1 MKILKNTLIVSSY
14 VLLVALFFGGGYAIG
29 RIGVSDSVPTPM
41 PTVAA
46 VEEVN
51 ANDVKTTVYEVK
63 VENGLLQINKCVGDN
78 KTAILSEE
86 ISENVFPSEDIDEL
100 KKGVEFDNLDEAQ
113 QMFEN
118 FVSYSSI
125 KFMNNLL
132 KHQKG
137 DIERNKKKNKENKS
151 KYSNIL
157 KKRTLLNGAKKNII
171 ALLALK
177 KCEC

>member
-86 ISENVFPSEDIDEL
+86 ISENVLMNSKKVLNLIILTRHNRCL
-100 KKGVEFDNLDEAQ
+100 KT
-113 QMFEN
+113 
-118 FVSYSSI
+118 S
-125 KFMNNLL
+125 
-132 KHQKG
+132 
-137 DIERNKKKNKENKS
+137 
-151 KYSNIL
+151 
-157 KKRTLLNGAKKNII
+157 
-171 ALLALK
+171 
-177 KCEC
+177 

>member
-63 VENGLLQINKCVGDN
+63 VENSLLQINKCV
-78 KTAILSEE
+78 AILSEE

-118 FVSYSSI
+118 FVS
-125 KFMNNLL
+125 
-132 KHQKG
+132 
-137 DIERNKKKNKENKS
+137 
-151 KYSNIL
+151 
-157 KKRTLLNGAKKNII
+157 
-171 ALLALK
+171 
-177 KCEC
+177 

>member
-1 MKILKNTLIVSSY
+1 MRGIEYFIKNNTTGEITTNTDYKTLNNFKKN
-14 VLLVALFFGGGYAIG
+14 AKGYAIG

-118 FVSYSSI
+118 FVS
-125 KFMNNLL
+125 
-132 KHQKG
+132 
-137 DIERNKKKNKENKS
+137 
-151 KYSNIL
+151 
-157 KKRTLLNGAKKNII
+157 
-171 ALLALK
+171 
-177 KCEC
+177 

>member
-46 VEEVN
+46 VD

-118 FVSYSSI
+118 FVS
-125 KFMNNLL
+125 
-132 KHQKG
+132 
-137 DIERNKKKNKENKS
+137 
-151 KYSNIL
+151 
-157 KKRTLLNGAKKNII
+157 
-171 ALLALK
+171 
-177 KCEC
+177 

>member
-29 RIGVSDSVPTPM
+29 RIGVPTPM

-118 FVSYSSI
+118 FVS
-125 KFMNNLL
+125 
-132 KHQKG
+132 
-137 DIERNKKKNKENKS
+137 
-151 KYSNIL
+151 
-157 KKRTLLNGAKKNII
+157 
-171 ALLALK
+171 
-177 KCEC
+177 

>member
-41 PTVAA
+41 PTVA
-46 VEEVN
+46 EVN

-118 FVSYSSI
+118 FVS
-125 KFMNNLL
+125 
-132 KHQKG
+132 
-137 DIERNKKKNKENKS
+137 
-151 KYSNIL
+151 
-157 KKRTLLNGAKKNII
+157 
-171 ALLALK
+171 
-177 KCEC
+177 

>member
-1 MKILKNTLIVSSY
+1 MKILKNTLIISSY

-29 RIGVSDSVPTPM
+29 RIGVSGSVPTPM

-118 FVSYSSI
+118 FVS
-125 KFMNNLL
+125 
-132 KHQKG
+132 
-137 DIERNKKKNKENKS
+137 
-151 KYSNIL
+151 
-157 KKRTLLNGAKKNII
+157 
-171 ALLALK
+171 
-177 KCEC
+177 

>member
-86 ISENVFPSEDIDEL
+86 ISENVDEL

-118 FVSYSSI
+118 FVS
-125 KFMNNLL
+125 
-132 KHQKG
+132 
-137 DIERNKKKNKENKS
+137 
-151 KYSNIL
+151 
-157 KKRTLLNGAKKNII
+157 
-171 ALLALK
+171 
-177 KCEC
+177 

>member
-86 ISENVFPSEDIDEL
+86 ISENGDVALQSDTERKVESFFRNGCNACKVFWISRCTDAHNGIC
-100 KKGVEFDNLDEAQ
+100 A
-113 QMFEN
+113 N
-118 FVSYSSI
+118 FSAC
-125 KFMNNLL
+125 L
-132 KHQKG
+132 
-137 DIERNKKKNKENKS
+137 
-151 KYSNIL
+151 SNCH
-157 KKRTLLNGAKKNII
+157 N
-171 ALLALK
+171 
-177 KCEC
+177 

>member
-29 RIGVSDSVPTPM
+29 RIGMSDSVPTPM

-78 KTAILSEE
+78 KTMADKTAILSEE

-118 FVSYSSI
+118 FVS
-125 KFMNNLL
+125 
-132 KHQKG
+132 
-137 DIERNKKKNKENKS
+137 
-151 KYSNIL
+151 
-157 KKRTLLNGAKKNII
+157 
-171 ALLALK
+171 
-177 KCEC
+177 

>member
-100 KKGVEFDNLDEAQ
+100 KKG
-113 QMFEN
+113 
-118 FVSYSSI
+118 
-125 KFMNNLL
+125 
-132 KHQKG
+132 

-151 KYSNIL
+151 KYSNKL
-157 KKRTLLNGAKKNII
+157 KKRTLLNRAKKNII

>member
-63 VENGLLQINKCVGDN
+63 VENGLLQINKCVGNN

-86 ISENVFPSEDIDEL
+86 ISENGDVALQSDTETESGKFLSQRMQCLQSLLDIPMH
-100 KKGVEFDNLDEAQ
+100 GCTQRNLCQ
-113 QMFEN
+113 
-118 FVSYSSI
+118 
-125 KFMNNLL
+125 LL
-132 KHQKG
+132 RLPEQ
-137 DIERNKKKNKENKS
+137 
-151 KYSNIL
+151 L
-157 KKRTLLNGAKKNII
+157 P
-171 ALLALK
+171 
-177 KCEC
+177 

>member
-1 MKILKNTLIVSSY
+1 MMWRLTTKKTLERVSLHMRNQTFDNFHTELILSESEVVT
-14 VLLVALFFGGGYAIG
+14 
-29 RIGVSDSVPTPM
+29 
-41 PTVAA
+41 

-118 FVSYSSI
+118 FVS
-125 KFMNNLL
+125 
-132 KHQKG
+132 
-137 DIERNKKKNKENKS
+137 
-151 KYSNIL
+151 
-157 KKRTLLNGAKKNII
+157 
-171 ALLALK
+171 
-177 KCEC
+177 

>member
-46 VEEVN
+46 
-51 ANDVKTTVYEVK
+51 

-118 FVSYSSI
+118 FVS
-125 KFMNNLL
+125 
-132 KHQKG
+132 
-137 DIERNKKKNKENKS
+137 
-151 KYSNIL
+151 
-157 KKRTLLNGAKKNII
+157 
-171 ALLALK
+171 
-177 KCEC
+177 

>member
-51 ANDVKTTVYEVK
+51 ANDVKTTVYEV
-63 VENGLLQINKCVGDN
+63 NGLLQINKCVGDN

-118 FVSYSSI
+118 FVS
-125 KFMNNLL
+125 
-132 KHQKG
+132 
-137 DIERNKKKNKENKS
+137 
-151 KYSNIL
+151 
-157 KKRTLLNGAKKNII
+157 
-171 ALLALK
+171 
-177 KCEC
+177 

>member
-86 ISENVFPSEDIDEL
+86 ISENVFPSE
-100 KKGVEFDNLDEAQ
+100 
-113 QMFEN
+113 
-118 FVSYSSI
+118 
-125 KFMNNLL
+125 
-132 KHQKG
+132 KG

-157 KKRTLLNGAKKNII
+157 KKRTLLNRAKKNII

>member
-86 ISENVFPSEDIDEL
+86 ISENVFPRILINSKKVLNLIILMRHNRCL
-100 KKGVEFDNLDEAQ
+100 KT
-113 QMFEN
+113 
-118 FVSYSSI
+118 S
-125 KFMNNLL
+125 
-132 KHQKG
+132 
-137 DIERNKKKNKENKS
+137 
-151 KYSNIL
+151 
-157 KKRTLLNGAKKNII
+157 
-171 ALLALK
+171 
-177 KCEC
+177 

>member
-1 MKILKNTLIVSSY
+1 MPASTSSKPC
-14 VLLVALFFGGGYAIG
+14 
-29 RIGVSDSVPTPM
+29 SVPTPM

-118 FVSYSSI
+118 FVS
-125 KFMNNLL
+125 
-132 KHQKG
+132 
-137 DIERNKKKNKENKS
+137 
-151 KYSNIL
+151 
-157 KKRTLLNGAKKNII
+157 
-171 ALLALK
+171 
-177 KCEC
+177 

>member
-63 VENGLLQINKCVGDN
+63 VENGLLQINKC
-78 KTAILSEE
+78 EE

-118 FVSYSSI
+118 FVS
-125 KFMNNLL
+125 
-132 KHQKG
+132 
-137 DIERNKKKNKENKS
+137 
-151 KYSNIL
+151 
-157 KKRTLLNGAKKNII
+157 
-171 ALLALK
+171 
-177 KCEC
+177 

>member
-78 KTAILSEE
+78 K

-118 FVSYSSI
+118 FVS
-125 KFMNNLL
+125 
-132 KHQKG
+132 
-137 DIERNKKKNKENKS
+137 
-151 KYSNIL
+151 
-157 KKRTLLNGAKKNII
+157 
-171 ALLALK
+171 
-177 KCEC
+177 

>member
-29 RIGVSDSVPTPM
+29 RIGVSDSV

-118 FVSYSSI
+118 FVS
-125 KFMNNLL
+125 
-132 KHQKG
+132 
-137 DIERNKKKNKENKS
+137 
-151 KYSNIL
+151 
-157 KKRTLLNGAKKNII
+157 
-171 ALLALK
+171 
-177 KCEC
+177 

>member
-51 ANDVKTTVYEVK
+51 ANDVR
-63 VENGLLQINKCVGDN
+63 DN

-118 FVSYSSI
+118 FVS
-125 KFMNNLL
+125 
-132 KHQKG
+132 
-137 DIERNKKKNKENKS
+137 
-151 KYSNIL
+151 
-157 KKRTLLNGAKKNII
+157 
-171 ALLALK
+171 
-177 KCEC
+177 